1 MMRLIDSL
9 EGLNR
14 VFETDIIE
22 SSIVIVEGVEGTAKS
37 GFVYNLLSNYLE
49 STGKY
54 GVYVTLEQRKES
66 HLANMHSMGIPISKR
81 LIISDF
87 SEYRQKFEHKT
98 QDIIGMIETN
108 IMLFKERAG
117 DKFGYFALDSLGALY
132 SLLDLQET
140 PVRKQ
145 MYRFFDALRQEQLTS
160 FIILEQTG
168 IATPDQVLGSEPYIA
183 DGIIELGIRRHGGRF
198 ARDLRVR
205 KMRAAKHSME
215 PWTFE
220 ITPSGVVIR
229 EEATYD

>member
-1 MMRLIDSL
+1 MRLIDSL
-9 EGLNR
+9 EGLNM

-37 GFVYNLLSNYLE
+37 GFVYHLLSNHLE

-54 GVYVTLEQRKES
+54 GIYVTLEQRKES
-66 HLANMHSMGIPISKR
+66 HLANMHSMGIPISKQ

-87 SEYRQKFEHKT
+87 SEYRQKFDHKT

-117 DKFGYFALDSLGALY
+117 DKFAYFALDSLGALY
-132 SLLDLQET
+132 SLLNLQET

-145 MYRFFDALRQEQLTS
+145 MYRFFDALRQERLTS
-160 FIILEQTG
+160 FIILEETG
-168 IATPDQVLGSEPYIA
+168 ISTQGQVLGSEPYIA

-215 PWTFE
+215 PWIFE
-220 ITPSGVVIR
+220 ITSSGIVVK
-229 EEATYD
+229 EETTSD